1 MFEPGS
7 ATGTIDTANTSTE
20 HARRVSTMSEGMSG
34 SEILR
39 IANEI
44 RAMTE
49 AGTRVCNLTVGDFS
63 PAEFRVP
70 KLLETEIAEALTRG
84 ETNYPPSNGVA
95 ALRESVRRFYAR
107 GLGLDYPVGSILI
120 TAGSRPGIYGTFKTL
135 VDSGERV
142 VFAVPSW
149 NNNHYC
155 HLTSSIGVR
164 VPTSRTDAF
173 LPTREL
179 LEPVIRGAR
188 LLSLNSPL
196 NPTGTAFSAETLSAI
211 CDLVLEENGRRG
223 PSERPLYV
231 MYDQVYWMLTFG
243 ETKHVDPVSLRPE
256 MRPYTIYVDGISKA
270 FAATGVRVGWVIAP
284 EDIIASMNNFLGH
297 VGAWAPRAE
306 QIATAK
312 LLDAPNEIAPFAEAL
327 TTGVRQRLDAL
338 YDGIMAMKAD
348 GLPVDATV
356 PMGAIYLSARFA
368 LNGKRAA
375 GGQLLRTNDDV
386 RRYLLKAAGFGVVP
400 FQAFGVP
407 EDSGWFRLSV
417 GAVSLAEIEQ
427 VLPVLRQAIQAAA
440 Q

>member
-7 ATGTIDTANTSTE
+7 AAGTLDTVSSAE
-20 HARRVSTMSEGMSG
+20 DARRVSAMSEGMSG

-39 IANEI
+39 IAGEI
-44 RAMTE
+44 RAMVE
-49 AGTRVCNLTVGDFS
+49 AGQRVCNLTVGDFS
-63 PAEFRVP
+63 PAEFRIP
-70 KLLETEIAEALTRG
+70 TLLEREIAEALGRG

-107 GLGLDYPVGSILI
+107 GLGLEYPAGSVLI

-135 VDSGERV
+135 VDPGDRV
-142 VFAVPSW
+142 VYAVPSW

-155 HLTSSIGVR
+155 HLTSATGVA
-164 VPTSRTDAF
+164 VPTGRTEAF

-179 LEPVIRGAR
+179 LEPVIHGAR
-188 LLSLNSPL
+188 LLALNSPL

-211 CDLVLEENGRRG
+211 CDLVLEENARRG
-223 PSERPLYV
+223 PGERPLYV

-270 FAATGVRVGWVIAP
+270 FAATGVRVGWVVAP

-368 LNGKRAA
+368 LNGKRAPD
-375 GGQLLRTNDDV
+375 GQTLRTNDDV

-427 VLPVLRQAIQAAA
+427 VLPVLRQAIRALT
-440 Q
+440 

>member
-7 ATGTIDTANTSTE
+7 AAGTIDTVSKPAE
-20 HARRVSTMSEGMSG
+20 PGRRISAMSDAMSG

-39 IANEI
+39 IAGEI

-49 AGTRVCNLTVGDFS
+49 GGQRVCNLTVGDFS
-63 PAEFRVP
+63 PAEFRIP
-70 KLLETEIAEALTRG
+70 AFLEKEIAEALHRG

-95 ALRESVRRFYAR
+95 PLREAVRRFYQR
-107 GLGLDYPVGSILI
+107 DLGLEYPVGSILI

-135 VDSGERV
+135 VDPGDRV
-142 VFAVPSW
+142 VYAVPSW

-155 HLTSSIGVR
+155 HLTSAVS
-164 VPTSRTDAF
+164 VPVATTRATAF

-196 NPTGTAFSAETLSAI
+196 NPTGTAFDAETLGGI
-211 CDLVLEENGRRG
+211 CDLVLEENARRG
-223 PSERPLYV
+223 AGERPLYV

-243 ETKHVDPVSLRPE
+243 DTRHVNPISLRPE
-256 MRPYTIYVDGISKA
+256 MAPYTIFVDGISKA
-270 FAATGVRVGWVIAP
+270 FAATGVRVGWVVGP
-284 EDIIASMNNFLGH
+284 QDIIESMNNFLGH

-306 QIATAK
+306 QMATAK
-312 LLDAPNEIAPFAEAL
+312 LLDAPDEIRSFATELKA
-327 TTGVRQRLDAL
+327 GVRQRLDAL

-348 GLPVDATV
+348 GLPVDATS

-368 LNGKRAA
+368 LNGKRTPD
-375 GGQLLRTNDDV
+375 GQSLRTNDDV
-386 RRYLLKAAGFGVVP
+386 RRYLLKAAGFAVVP
-400 FQAFGVP
+400 FQAFGVK
-407 EDSGWFRLSV
+407 EDTGWFRLSV
-417 GAVSLAEIEQ
+417 GAVSMADIER
-427 VLPVLRQAIQAAA
+427 VLPMLRDAIQAT